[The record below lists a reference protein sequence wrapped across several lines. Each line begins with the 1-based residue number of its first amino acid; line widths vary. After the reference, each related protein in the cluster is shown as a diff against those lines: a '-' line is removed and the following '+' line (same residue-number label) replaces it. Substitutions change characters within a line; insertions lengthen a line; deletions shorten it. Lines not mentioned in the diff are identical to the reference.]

1 MYTLQRLLFLSF
13 LLALAAP
20 MKAQTYLNQL
30 GTDTISVH
38 QFDQT
43 DSFLVHYDSTTK
55 LGPVEV
61 TSFQVVFVPADGMPY
76 AQKFNGN
83 SFTKTNLPASFLT
96 LTKGS
101 VLIIDM
107 VTGTS
112 AYGEVRLSPI
122 AFWFK

>member
-61 TSFQVVFVPADGMPY
+61 TSFQVVFVPADGM
-76 AQKFNGN
+76 N
-83 SFTKTNLPASFLT
+83 
-96 LTKGS
+96 
-101 VLIIDM
+101 
-107 VTGTS
+107 
-112 AYGEVRLSPI
+112 
-122 AFWFK
+122 